1 MQLNFMSFSIVLKEY
16 GILFIDGVLITLY
29 LAILGTIIGFFI
41 ALFLGTIRIQTI
53 SPTDSHFTKLIK
65 RIGTLLVKTYV
76 TVFRGTPMILQAFI
90 FFYGFRAIGINW
102 SPNLAG
108 LFTVSLNT
116 SAYLTEVIRGGIESI
131 DKGQME
137 AARAMGMNQTKAM
150 IYVIFPQALKNSMAS
165 IGNELIINIK
175 DTAVLSTIGIIDL
188 FSTIETVT
196 GSTFLYLEAYSIGA
210 IIYLILTLGSSKLLI
225 LLEKRIGAPTKEIT
239 SCN

>member
-1 MQLNFMSFSIVLKEY
+1 MELNFLSYSVVLREY
-16 GILFIDGVLITLY
+16 GILFADGVLITLY
-29 LAILGTIIGFFI
+29 LAIFGTIIGFI
-41 ALFLGTIRIQTI
+41 LALILGTIRVQTI
-53 SPTDSHFTKLIK
+53 NPTDSRFVKGIK
-65 RIGTLLVKTYV
+65 RIGLVFVKTYV
-76 TVFRGTPMILQAFI
+76 TIFRGTPMILQAFI
-90 FFYGFRAIGINW
+90 FFYGFKTIGINW
-102 SPNLAG
+102 SANLAG

-137 AARAMGMNQTKAM
+137 AARAMGMSQTKAM

-196 GSTFLYLEAYSIGA
+196 GSTLLYLEAYSIGA
-210 IIYLILTLGSSKLLI
+210 IIYLILTLGSSKLLM
-225 LLEKRIGAPTKEIT
+225 LLERKIGAPTKEIT